1 MSREGRRSHR
11 LQIVPETP
19 DTEEGMMT
27 FRIERATERDLA
39 IILRLIQD
47 LAEYE
52 QLGHAVVA
60 TEASL
65 RESLFEKRA
74 AEVLIGYAGD
84 EPAGFALFFQTFSTF
99 LGVPGMYLE
108 DLFVA
113 SPWRRH
119 GLGRALLAQLAKI
132 AVERGY
138 GRVEW
143 SVLDW
148 NELAIGFYKA
158 LGARPM
164 DEWTVFRLTGPSLV
178 RLAGV

>member
-1 MSREGRRSHR
+1 ME
-11 LQIVPETP
+11 
-19 DTEEGMMT
+19 
-27 FRIERATERDLA
+27 FRIEAASEQDLPL
-39 IILRLIQD
+39 ILKLVKD

-52 QLGHAVVA
+52 KLAHVVIA
-60 TEASL
+60 TEEIL
-65 RESLFEKRA
+65 RESLFRKRV

-84 EPAGFALFFQTFSTF
+84 EPAGFAVFFQTFSTF

-108 DLFVA
+108 DIFVE
-113 SPWRRH
+113 PRWRRR
-119 GLGRALLAQLAKI
+119 GLGRQLLVRLAKI
-132 AVERGY
+132 ASERGY

-164 DEWTVFRLTGPSLV
+164 DEWTVFRLTGESL
-178 RLAGV
+178 RKLGTSG